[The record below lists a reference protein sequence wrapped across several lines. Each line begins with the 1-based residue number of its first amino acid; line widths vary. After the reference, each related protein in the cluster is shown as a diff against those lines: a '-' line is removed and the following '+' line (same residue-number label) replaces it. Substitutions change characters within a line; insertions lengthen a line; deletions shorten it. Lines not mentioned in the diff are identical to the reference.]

1 MCTPLR
7 PFEYALTGTALG
19 LLLTIA
25 ASPAAAQQSTLASG
39 IEGRVTDET
48 GGALPGA
55 SVTIRSQALQVPQ
68 LETVSDENGRYRFA
82 RLPGGLYSV
91 TFRLAGFKTI
101 TRERLALDA
110 NFVATI
116 DARLGIGQLEETVTV
131 TGDSPVVDVRST
143 TVVSN
148 IKDETIA
155 LLPTSRGYED
165 IGKLAPGIR
174 VEGVPDVGGNKTGS
188 GRGSLV
194 NYGSNNGGSTLMLD
208 GVNTDGTAGYFDM
221 GAVEEMIVRP
231 AGNDPEIATPGMAFQ
246 AIVKSGGNAFKGEGL
261 YAWQGRSLQSENVD
275 DALRAAGVSGGN
287 PMDGYYDANVGV
299 GGRVVRD
306 RLWFFT
312 SVRRREYRQEVVGF
326 SGGPGADGR
335 YFTADDEGGLQ
346 NDRESNLTGK
356 LTAQPARSHRLSW
369 MHHYDYKK
377 TDNRGAN
384 AFRPHEAAGDYELP
398 NHIYRV
404 EWLYTVSDR
413 SVVNASVGR
422 SYWNSRAVPYSDNP
436 PAFDNVTQRWSG
448 AYVNSVG
455 SDSTPAGSLSGRWQ
469 YDASY
474 SYFLPNWLGGTH
486 ELKAGGFFTQDVYN
500 KFQELRGAGTGGA
513 GNDFLLYFS
522 NGAPFEVLLYNSPFV
537 SKNTVNYQ
545 SGFVRDNWRI
555 GERLTLSV
563 GLRVERYAAYLP
575 AQSKPAGPF
584 SQAADYARTD
594 LYDWRS
600 LAPRVGLSYPLTA
613 DNRTVVKATYGRFNF
628 ALRASDSRTI
638 RNFNKNDYS
647 ASRYRWTDV
656 NGNRTLDYPGEL
668 GTFVATEGGSSTVF
682 NPNIEQPQVDEATL
696 HLEREVAG
704 GFSARVGY
712 VYKRES
718 NLFQLLNTARP
729 YDVYNVP
736 ISAVDPGPDG
746 TPRTADDGPALTYF
760 DFSPAYAGRAFERFT
775 YVNTPGYTDRFH
787 NVEVGVDK
795 RLSNRWQMR
804 GSYLATRKN
813 MWIAGVP
820 QTPNEAF
827 FPKNQTWETTVRL
840 SGSFEAPFG
849 IQTAAV
855 YEYQSGVPLAR
866 DVLFRGLPQLSTL
879 TLRME
884 PLGSQRLPAV
894 RLLNV
899 RAAKRLPVSTN
910 HAMTLQ
916 VDLYNALNTNEETA
930 RSVRSGPTYG
940 RITAIIP
947 PRVARLGVTYSF

>member
-1 MCTPLR
+1 MFSKPPAQLR
-7 PFEYALTGTALG
+7 LVAGALLSILLG
-19 LLLTIA
+19 V
-25 ASPAAAQQSTLASG
+25 SGAAAQTSALSSG

-48 GGALPGA
+48 GGALPGV
-55 SVTIRSQALQVPQ
+55 SVTIRSTALQAPQ
-68 LETVSDENGRYRFA
+68 LETVSDENGNYRFA
-82 RLPGGLYSV
+82 RLPGGTYSV
-91 TFRLAGFKTI
+91 TFQLSGFKTV
-101 TRERLALDA
+101 TREQLKLDA

-116 DARLGIGQLEETVTV
+116 DAQLGIGQLEETVTV
-131 TGDSPVVDVRST
+131 TGESPVVDVRST

-148 IKDETIA
+148 IKEEAIA

-231 AGNDPEIATPGMAFQ
+231 AGNDPEIPTPGMAFQ
-246 AIVKSGGNAFKGEGL
+246 AIVKSGGNQFKGDGL
-261 YAWQGRSLQSENVD
+261 YAWQGRSLQSDNID
-275 DALRAAGVSGGN
+275 DDLRARGVTGGN
-287 PMDGYYDANVGV
+287 PMDGYSDANLGL
-299 GGRVVRD
+299 GGRIIRD
-306 RLWFFT
+306 KLWFFG
-312 SVRRREYRQEVVGF
+312 SFRRREYRQEVVGF
-326 SGGPGADGR
+326 AGGPGPDGA

-346 NDRESNLTGK
+346 NDRETNLTGK
-356 LTAQPARSHRLSW
+356 LTAQPARNHRLSW

-377 TDNRGAN
+377 TDNRAAN

-404 EWLYTVSDR
+404 EWLYTMSDR
-413 SVVNASVGR
+413 SIVNASLGR
-422 SYWNSRAVPYSDNP
+422 SYWNSRAVPYTDNP
-436 PAFDNVTQRWSG
+436 PSFDNVTQRWLG

-469 YDASY
+469 YDANY
-474 SYFLPNWLGGTH
+474 SYFLPDWGGNH
-486 ELKAGGFFTQDVYN
+486 EFKTGVFFTQDVYN
-500 KFQELRGAGTGGA
+500 KFQELRAEGTGGV
-513 GNDFLLYFS
+513 GNDYLLYFS
-522 NGAPFEVLLYNSPFV
+522 NGTPFEVLLYNSPFV

-555 GERLTLSV
+555 GDRLTLSL
-563 GLRVERYAAYLP
+563 GLRVERYDAYLP
-575 AQSKPAGPF
+575 EQSKPAGPF
-584 SQAADYARTD
+584 SEAADYPRID
-594 LYDWRS
+594 LYEWAS
-600 LAPRVGLSYPLTA
+600 WAPRIGLSYPLTA

-647 ASRYRWTDV
+647 ATRYRWNDLD
-656 NGNRTLDYPGEL
+656 GDRRLDYPGEL
-668 GTFVATEGGSSTVF
+668 GTFVNTEGGSSTVF
-682 NPNIEQPQVDEATL
+682 NPDITQPKVDEATV
-696 HLEREVAG
+696 HVEREISS

-718 NLFQLLNTARP
+718 NLFQLVNTARP
-729 YDVYNVP
+729 YEVYDRP
-736 ISAVDPGPDG
+736 IANVDPGPDG
-746 TPRTADDGPALTYF
+746 VARTADDGPAITYF
-760 DFSPAYAGRAFERFT
+760 DYDPAFAGRAFERLT
-775 YVNTPGYTDRFH
+775 YINTPGYTDRFH
-787 NVEVGVDK
+787 NFEIGVDK

-813 MWIAGVP
+813 VWIAGVP
-820 QTPNEAF
+820 QTPNEEF
-827 FPKNQTWETTVRL
+827 FPKNETWETTFRM
-840 SGSFEAPFG
+840 SGSYEAPLG
-849 IQTAAV
+849 IQASAV
-855 YEYQSGVPLAR
+855 YEYQSGTPLAR
-866 DVLFRGLPQLSTL
+866 DALFRGLPQLSTV

-884 PLGSQRLPAV
+884 ELGSQRLPAV
-894 RLLNV
+894 KLLNV
-899 RAAKRLPVSTN
+899 RAAKRLRLFTTQ
-910 HAMTLQ
+910 AMTLQ
-916 VDLYNALNTNEETA
+916 FDLYNALNTNDETA

>member
-1 MCTPLR
+1 MFTKPPAPLSTVAAVL
-7 PFEYALTGTALG
+7 FLALVGIADATAQ
-19 LLLTIA
+19 T
-25 ASPAAAQQSTLASG
+25 STLSSG
-39 IEGRVTDET
+39 IEGRVTDDT
-48 GGALPGA
+48 GGALPG
-55 SVTIRSQALQVPQ
+55 VTVTLRGDALQVPQ
-68 LETVSDENGRYRFA
+68 LETVSDEAGRYRFA
-82 RLPGGLYSV
+82 RLPGGTYTV
-91 TFRLAGFKTI
+91 TFQLAGFSTV
-101 TRERLALDA
+101 TREALRLDA

-116 DARLGIGQLEETVTV
+116 DAKLAVGGLEETITV

-148 IKDETIA
+148 IKEEMIE

-174 VEGVPDVGGNKTGS
+174 VEGIPDVGGNKTGS

-231 AGNDPEIATPGMAFQ
+231 AGNDPEIPTTGMAFQ
-246 AIVKSGGNAFKGEGL
+246 AIVKSGGNNFKGDGL
-261 YAWQGRSLQSENVD
+261 YAWQGRSLQSDNVD

-287 PMDGYYDANVGV
+287 PMDGYYDANLGA
-299 GGRVVRD
+299 GGRIVRD
-306 RLWFFT
+306 KVWFFT
-312 SVRRREYRQEVVGF
+312 SFRRREYRQEIVGF
-326 SGGPGADGR
+326 SGAPGPDGV

-346 NDRESNLTGK
+346 NDRETNLTGK
-356 LTAQPARSHRLSW
+356 LTTQLARSHRLSW

-398 NHIYRV
+398 NHIYRG
-404 EWLYTVSDR
+404 EWLYTISDR
-413 SVVNASVGR
+413 SVFNASIGR
-422 SYWNSRAVPYSDNP
+422 SYWNSRAVPYTDNP
-436 PAFDNVTQRWSG
+436 PAFDNVTQRWTG

-455 SDSTPAGSLSGRWQ
+455 ADSTPAGSLSSRWQ

-474 SYFLPNWLGGTH
+474 SYFVPEWLGTH
-486 ELKAGGFFTQDVYN
+486 ELKAGGYFTNDVYN
-500 KFQELRGAGTGGA
+500 KFQELRGEGTGGA
-513 GNDFLLYFS
+513 GNDYLLYFA

-555 GERLTLSV
+555 ADRLTVSL
-563 GLRVERYAAYLP
+563 GLRVERYAAFLP

-584 SQAADYARTD
+584 SEAADYSRID
-594 LYDWRS
+594 LYDWSS
-600 LAPRVGLSYPLTA
+600 LAPRLGVSYPLTA

-647 ASRYRWTDV
+647 ATRYRWTDL
-656 NGNRTLDYPGEL
+656 NGNRDLDYPGEL

-682 NPNIEQPQVDEATL
+682 NPDIEQPKVDEATV
-696 HLEREVAG
+696 HVEREISG

-718 NLFQLLNTARP
+718 NLFQLVNTARP
-729 YDVYNVP
+729 YDAYNIP
-736 ISAVDPGPDG
+736 IAGVDPGPDG
-746 TPRTADDGPALTYF
+746 IARTGDDGSPITYF
-760 DFSPAYAGRAFERFT
+760 DYDPAFRGRGFERFT
-775 YVNTPGYTDRFH
+775 YVNVPGYTDRFH
-787 NVEVGVDK
+787 NIEVGVDK

-813 MWIAGVP
+813 MWINGVP
-820 QTPNEAF
+820 QTPNEEF
-827 FPKNQTWETTVRL
+827 FPKNETWETTFRV
-840 SGSFEAPFG
+840 SGSYEAPLG
-849 IQTAAV
+849 IQASAV
-855 YEYQSGVPLAR
+855 YEYQSGTPQSR
-866 DVLFRGLPQLSTL
+866 DVQFRGLPQLSTV

-884 PLGSQRLPAV
+884 PLGAQRLPAV

-899 RAAKRLPVSTN
+899 RTAKRLRLFTAHS
-910 HAMTLQ
+910 MTLQ
-916 VDLYNALNTNEETA
+916 FDLYNALNANDETA

-940 RITAIIP
+940 RITGIIP
-947 PRVARLGVTYSF
+947 PRVARLGVAYSW

>member
-1 MCTPLR
+1 MFSKPPAQLR
-7 PFEYALTGTALG
+7 LVAGALLSILLG
-19 LLLTIA
+19 V
-25 ASPAAAQQSTLASG
+25 SGAAAQTSALSSG

-48 GGALPGA
+48 GGALPGV
-55 SVTIRSQALQVPQ
+55 SVTIRSTALQAPQ
-68 LETVSDENGRYRFA
+68 LETVSDENGNYRFA
-82 RLPGGLYSV
+82 RLPGGTYSV
-91 TFRLAGFKTI
+91 TFQLSGFKTV
-101 TRERLALDA
+101 TREQLKLDA

-116 DARLGIGQLEETVTV
+116 DAQLGIGQLEETVTV
-131 TGDSPVVDVRST
+131 TGESPVVDVRST

-148 IKDETIA
+148 IKEEAIA

-231 AGNDPEIATPGMAFQ
+231 AGNDPEIPTPGMAFQ
-246 AIVKSGGNAFKGEGL
+246 AIVKSGGNQFKGDGL
-261 YAWQGRSLQSENVD
+261 YAWQGRSLQSDNID
-275 DALRAAGVSGGN
+275 DDLRARGVTGGN
-287 PMDGYYDANVGV
+287 PMDGYSDANLGL
-299 GGRVVRD
+299 GGRIIRD
-306 RLWFFT
+306 KLWFFG
-312 SVRRREYRQEVVGF
+312 SFRRREYRQEVVGF
-326 SGGPGADGR
+326 AGGPGPDGA

-346 NDRESNLTGK
+346 NDRETNLTGK
-356 LTAQPARSHRLSW
+356 LTAQPARNHRLSW

-377 TDNRGAN
+377 TDNRAAN

-404 EWLYTVSDR
+404 EWLYTMSDR
-413 SVVNASVGR
+413 SIVNASLGR
-422 SYWNSRAVPYSDNP
+422 SYWNSRAVPYTDNP
-436 PAFDNVTQRWSG
+436 PSFDNVTQRWLG

-469 YDASY
+469 YDANY
-474 SYFLPNWLGGTH
+474 SYFLPDWGGNH
-486 ELKAGGFFTQDVYN
+486 EFKTGVFFTQDVYN
-500 KFQELRGAGTGGA
+500 KFQELRAEGTGGV
-513 GNDFLLYFS
+513 GNDYLLYFS

-555 GERLTLSV
+555 GDRLTLSL
-563 GLRVERYAAYLP
+563 GLRVERYDAYLP
-575 AQSKPAGPF
+575 EQSKPAGPF
-584 SQAADYARTD
+584 SEAADYPRID
-594 LYDWRS
+594 LYEWAS
-600 LAPRVGLSYPLTA
+600 WAPRIGLSYPLTA

-647 ASRYRWTDV
+647 ATRYRWNDLD
-656 NGNRTLDYPGEL
+656 GDRRLDYPGEL
-668 GTFVATEGGSSTVF
+668 GTFVNTEGGSSTVF
-682 NPNIEQPQVDEATL
+682 NPDITQPKVDEATV
-696 HLEREVAG
+696 HVEREISS

-718 NLFQLLNTARP
+718 NLFQLVNTARP
-729 YDVYNVP
+729 YEVYDRP
-736 ISAVDPGPDG
+736 IANVDPGPDG
-746 TPRTADDGPALTYF
+746 VARTADDGPAITYF
-760 DFSPAYAGRAFERFT
+760 DYDPAFAGRAFERLT
-775 YVNTPGYTDRFH
+775 YINTPGYTDRFH
-787 NVEVGVDK
+787 NFEIGVDK

-813 MWIAGVP
+813 VWIAGVP
-820 QTPNEAF
+820 QTPNEEF
-827 FPKNQTWETTVRL
+827 FPKNETWETTFRM
-840 SGSFEAPFG
+840 SGSYEAPLG
-849 IQTAAV
+849 IQASAV
-855 YEYQSGVPLAR
+855 YEYQSGTPLAR
-866 DVLFRGLPQLSTL
+866 DALFRGLPQLSTV

-884 PLGSQRLPAV
+884 ELGSQRLPAV
-894 RLLNV
+894 KLLNV
-899 RAAKRLPVSTN
+899 RAAKRLRLFTTQ
-910 HAMTLQ
+910 AMTLQ
-916 VDLYNALNTNEETA
+916 FDLYNALNTNDETA

>member
-1 MCTPLR
+1 MCSKPPAPLPLVAR
-7 PFEYALTGTALG
+7 VLVALLVGVT
-19 LLLTIA
+19 
-25 ASPAAAQQSTLASG
+25 SAAAQSSTLSSG
-39 IEGRVTDET
+39 IEGRITDDS
-48 GGALPGA
+48 GGALPG
-55 SVTIRSQALQVPQ
+55 VTVVLRSPALQAPQ
-68 LETVSDENGRYRFA
+68 LETVSDDSGNYRFA
-82 RLPGGLYSV
+82 RLPGGTYSV
-91 TFRLAGFKTI
+91 TFQLSGFKTV
-101 TRERLALDA
+101 TREQLRLDA

-116 DARLGIGQLEETVTV
+116 DAQLGIGQLEETVVV
-131 TGDSPVVDVRST
+131 TGESPVVDVRST

-174 VEGVPDVGGNKTGS
+174 VSGIPDVGGNKVGS

-231 AGNDPEIATPGMAFQ
+231 AGNDPEIPTPGMAFQ
-246 AIVKSGGNAFKGEGL
+246 AIVKSGGNQFKGDGL
-261 YAWQGRSLQSENVD
+261 YAWQGRSLQSNNVD
-275 DALRAAGVSGGN
+275 DELRAKGVRGGN
-287 PMDGYYDANVGV
+287 PMDGYSDANVGA
-299 GGRVVRD
+299 GGRIVRD
-306 RLWFFT
+306 KLWFFG
-312 SVRRREYRQEVVGF
+312 SFRRREYRQEIVGF
-326 SGGPGADGR
+326 SGTPGADGV
-335 YFTADDEGGLQ
+335 YFTADDESGLQ
-346 NDRESNLTGK
+346 NDRETNLTGK
-356 LTAQPARSHRLSW
+356 LTAQPAGNHRLSW

-384 AFRPHEAAGDYELP
+384 AFRPQEATGDYELP
-398 NHIYRV
+398 NTVWRT
-404 EWLYTVSDR
+404 EWLYTMSDR
-413 SVVNASVGR
+413 SIVNASVGR
-422 SYWNSRAVPYSDNP
+422 SYWNSRATPYTDNP
-436 PAFDNVTQRWSG
+436 PSFDNVTQRWLG

-474 SYFLPNWLGGTH
+474 SYFLPDWGGTH
-486 ELKAGGFFTQDVYN
+486 EFKAGGYFTQDVYN

-513 GNDFLLYFS
+513 GNDYLLYFS
-522 NGAPFEVLLYNSPFV
+522 NGVPFEVLLYNSPFV

-555 GERLTLSV
+555 GERLTLSL
-563 GLRVERYAAYLP
+563 GMRMERYNAYLP
-575 AQSKPAGPF
+575 PQSKPAGPF
-584 SQAADYARTD
+584 SAAADYPQID
-594 LYDWRS
+594 LYEWSS

-638 RNFNKNDYS
+638 RNFNKNDY
-647 ASRYRWTDV
+647 AATRYRWNDL
-656 NGNRTLDYPGEL
+656 NGNRRLDFPGEL
-668 GTFVATEGGSSTVF
+668 GTFVNTEGGSSTVF
-682 NPNIEQPQVDEATL
+682 NPDISQPKVDEATV
-696 HLEREVAG
+696 HVEREISS

-718 NLFQLLNTARP
+718 NLFQLVNTARP
-729 YDVYNVP
+729 YEVYNRP
-736 ISAVDPGPDG
+736 IANVDPGPDG
-746 TPRTADDGPALTYF
+746 VARTPDDGPAITYF
-760 DFSPAYAGRAFERFT
+760 DYDPAFRGRDFERRT
-775 YVNTPGYTDRFH
+775 YINVPGYTDRFH
-787 NVEVGVDK
+787 NFEIGVDK
-795 RLSNRWQMR
+795 RLSNRWQLR

-820 QTPNEAF
+820 QTPNEEF
-827 FPKNQTWETTVRL
+827 FPKNQTWETTFRV
-840 SGSFEAPFG
+840 SGSYEAPLG

-855 YEYQSGVPLAR
+855 YEYQSGTPLAR
-866 DVLFRGLPQLSTL
+866 DVLFRGLPQLSTV

-884 PLGSQRLPAV
+884 EVGSQRLPAV
-894 RLLNV
+894 SLLNV
-899 RAAKRLPVSTN
+899 RAAKRLRLFTT

-916 VDLYNALNTNEETA
+916 FDLYNAMNTNDETA